1 MGGFFW
7 VGFLLPTPCS
17 QEVAH
22 FMHIVSVMACCGGV
36 FLFVVAFLA
45 GYFWIDAILFMIGII
60 VATVPEGMLA
70 IVTIALSLS
79 AKRMSTRNCL
89 VRNLEAIETLGA
101 TSIIVTDKTGT
112 LTSNRLTV
120 AHLWF
125 DNQIGEI
132 DTAAPDNPTVT
143 FDTGNHSW
151 KNLARVAILC
161 NGAEFAP
168 GSEGQPVMSRLT
180 SGDPTETALLRCVE
194 AIEGDAQM
202 FRTMH
207 RKVTQIP
214 FNPQSRIQAGLEKIR
229 LKKKKTSP
237 VGYFCL
243 FWVFWFFWDFF
254 VFFLTYLPSS

>member
-1 MGGFFW
+1 LYYFHKKFKKKHKKTFVVGFLGGFFGFFRGGFFW

-214 FNPQSRIQAGLEKIR
+214 FNPQSRIQAGLEKTR
-229 LKKKKTSP
+229 
-237 VGYFCL
+237 
-243 FWVFWFFWDFF
+243 VFI
-254 VFFLTYLPSS
+254 